1 MMQATPYIV
10 AIWILDEGQHIIGDL
25 IDELDTLMFRR
36 MVDAPLQN
44 ATSVAVRRYLDAVS
58 SHGIINE
65 LLKER
70 HVSND

>member
-10 AIWILDEGQHIIGDL
+10 AIWILDEGQRIIGDL
-25 IDELDTLMFRR
+25 IDKLDALMFRR

-44 ATSVAVRRYLDAVS
+44 ATSMAVCRYLNAVS

-65 LLKER
+65 LLKEQ